1 MVHNFSLYYKVI
13 VIKTVWYSPKNRHI
27 RSVELSRELPN
38 ISMHVLLVNLWWR
51 RQENTMGKRQ
61 SP

>member
-38 ISMHVLLVNLWWR
+38 ISMHVLLVNL
-51 RQENTMGKRQ
+51 
-61 SP
+61 